1 MLQALNMKIVNM
13 MLLVILVTA
22 SINSFSQKKNKDGF
36 VSLFDGKTL
45 KGWEGDTVHWRVEG
59 GTIVG
64 EVTAATQLK
73 QNTFLIYRGGTPSD
87 FELKASYRISAG
99 GNSGIQYRSEQ
110 LKDLP
115 FVLKGYQ
122 ADIDGANKYTGLNY
136 EERGRGFLAARGQK
150 VVIETGKK
158 PTITGSLGSSD
169 SLMTVIKGNDQWN
182 EYHLI
187 VKGNHMQH
195 YINGVLMSDAT
206 DNDTAIRKFTGLL
219 GLQAHVTPSMKVEF
233 KNIMLKKL

>member
-1 MLQALNMKIVNM
+1 MLQQPNMKIIKIVFLA
-13 MLLVILVTA
+13 LLVTG
-22 SINSFSQKKNKDGF
+22 SFNSFSQKKDKNGF
-36 VSLFDGKTL
+36 IPLFDGKSL
-45 KGWEGDTVHWRVEG
+45 KGWEGDPVHWRVENG
-59 GTIVG
+59 SIVG
-64 EVTAATQLK
+64 EVTAQTQLK
-73 QNTFLIYRGGTPSD
+73 QNTFLIWRGGTPSD

-122 ADIDGANKYTGLNY
+122 ADIDGANRYTGLNY
-136 EERGRGFLAARGQK
+136 EERGRGFIASRGQK
-150 VVIETGKK
+150 VVVENGQK
-158 PTITGSLGSSD
+158 PAVVGSLGSSD
-169 SLMTVIKGNDQWN
+169 SLMSVIKGNDQWN
-182 EYHLI
+182 EYHLV

-206 DNDTAIRKFTGLL
+206 DNDTNLRKSAGLI

-233 KNIMLKKL
+233 KNILYKKL

>member
-1 MLQALNMKIVNM
+1 MLQTPNMKIIQM
-13 MLLVILVTA
+13 MLLVVLVTG
-22 SINSFSQKKNKDGF
+22 SFNSFSQKKDKNGF
-36 VSLFDGKTL
+36 VQLFDGKTL
-45 KGWEGDTVHWRVEG
+45 KGWEGDPVHWRVEN
-59 GTIVG
+59 GTIIG

-73 QNTFLIYRGGTPSD
+73 QNTFLIWRGGTPTD

-150 VVIETGKK
+150 VKIETGQK

-169 SLMTVIKGNDQWN
+169 SLMSVIKGNDQWN

-206 DNDTAIRKFTGLL
+206 DNDTANQKFTGLL

-233 KNIMLKKL
+233 KNILLKKL

>member
-1 MLQALNMKIVNM
+1 MKIIQMIALFVLM
-13 MLLVILVTA
+13 TGSL
-22 SINSFSQKKNKDGF
+22 NSFSQKADKNGF
-36 VSLFDGKTL
+36 IQLFDGKTL
-45 KGWEGDTVHWRVEG
+45 KGWEGDPVHWRVEN

-64 EVTAATQLK
+64 DVTPTTQMK
-73 QNTFLIYRGGTPSD
+73 TNTFLIWRGGTPTD

-150 VVIETGKK
+150 VVIETGQK
-158 PTITGSLGSSD
+158 PAIVGSLGTAD
-169 SLMTVIKGNDQWN
+169 SLATVIKGNDDWN

-206 DNDTAIRKFTGLL
+206 DNDTVNRKFTGLI

-233 KNIMLKKL
+233 RNILLKKL

>member
-1 MLQALNMKIVNM
+1 MKISQIILLLALITGSVN
-13 MLLVILVTA
+13 T
-22 SINSFSQKKNKDGF
+22 FSQKKDKNGF
-36 VSLFDGKTL
+36 IKLFDGKTL
-45 KGWEGDTVHWRVEG
+45 KGWEGDPVHWRVENG
-59 GTIVG
+59 NIVG
-64 EVTAATQLK
+64 DVTPTTQMK
-73 QNTFLIYRGGTPSD
+73 TNTFLIWRGGTVAD
-87 FELKASYRISAG
+87 FELKASYKISSG

-150 VVIETGKK
+150 VVVETGEK

-169 SLMTVIKGNDQWN
+169 SLMSAIKGNDQWN
-182 EYHLI
+182 EYHLV
-187 VKGNHMQH
+187 VKGNHLQH
-195 YINGVLMSDAT
+195 FINGVLMSET
-206 DNDTAIRKFTGLL
+206 IDNDTVNRKSSGLL

-233 KNIMLKKL
+233 RNILYKKL

>member
-1 MLQALNMKIVNM
+1 MLQLPIMKITQIILM
-13 MLLVILVTA
+13 AILVTG
-22 SINSFSQKKNKDGF
+22 SINSFSQKKDKDGF
-36 VSLFDGKTL
+36 VPLFDGKTL
-45 KGWEGDTVHWRVEG
+45 KGWEGDPVHWRVEN

-64 EVTAATQLK
+64 EVTATTQLK
-73 QNTFLIYRGGTPSD
+73 QNTFLIWRGGTPSD

-150 VVIETGKK
+150 VVIEPGQK
-158 PTITGSLGSSD
+158 PAVVGSLGSSD
-169 SLMTVIKGNDQWN
+169 SLMKVIKGNDQWN

-195 YINGVLMSDAT
+195 FINGVLMSDAT
-206 DNDTAIRKFTGLL
+206 DKDTALQKLTGLI

-233 KNIMLKKL
+233 KNILLKKL

>member
-1 MLQALNMKIVNM
+1 MKIIKMVA
-13 MLLVILVTA
+13 LFALITGSL
-22 SINSFSQKKNKDGF
+22 NSFSQKADKNGF
-36 VSLFDGKTL
+36 IKLFDGKTL
-45 KGWEGDTVHWRVEG
+45 KGWEGDPVHWRVENG
-59 GTIVG
+59 SIVG
-64 EVTAATQLK
+64 DVTPTTQLK
-73 QNTFLIYRGGTPSD
+73 TNTFLIWRGGTPAD
-87 FELKASYRISAG
+87 FELKASYRISDG

-122 ADIDGANKYTGLNY
+122 ADIDGANRYTGLNY

-150 VVIETGKK
+150 VVIETNQK
-158 PTITGSLGSSD
+158 PAVVGSLGSSD
-169 SLMTVIKGNDQWN
+169 SLMSVIKKGDQWN

-195 YINGVLMSDAT
+195 YINGVLMSEAT
-206 DNDTAIRKFTGLL
+206 DNDTVNRKSSGLI

-233 KNIMLKKL
+233 RNILLKKL